1 MYHRAFSLI
10 SEHYIATYDGCV
22 MILIFQDVQEN
33 RRTHTGKCI
42 DCKLSQYR
50 IWEWEWHEWMCKHW
64 QHEWCT
70 L

>member
-1 MYHRAFSLI
+1 
-10 SEHYIATYDGCV
+10 
-22 MILIFQDVQEN
+22 VQEN

-42 DCKLSQYR
+42 DCKFSQSR
-50 IWEWEWHEWMCKHW
+50 IWEREWREWMCKHW

>member
-1 MYHRAFSLI
+1 VA
-10 SEHYIATYDGCV
+10 
-22 MILIFQDVQEN
+22 ILIFHEVQEN

-50 IWEWEWHEWMCKHW
+50 IWEREWREWMCKHW